1 MSKLILYKAFG
12 RYCMTTEENYNRR
25 IMDAT
30 KVMRFSDGFT
40 KEQVISYITNYG
52 LANKEELIDKTGE

>member
-1 MSKLILYKAFG
+1 
-12 RYCMTTEENYNRR
+12 MTTEENYNRR

-40 KEQVISYITNYG
+40 KEQAISYITDYG
-52 LANKEELIDKTGE
+52 LATKEELIDKTGE